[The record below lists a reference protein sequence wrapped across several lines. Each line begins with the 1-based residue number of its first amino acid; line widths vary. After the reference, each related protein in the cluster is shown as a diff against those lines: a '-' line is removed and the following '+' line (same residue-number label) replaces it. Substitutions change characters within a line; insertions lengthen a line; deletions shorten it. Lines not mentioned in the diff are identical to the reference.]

1 MTGPPHAV
9 HLVPALAAW
18 LDPVAALREM
28 WALPF
33 MVNAFRAGTLAAV
46 LAGTAGWFMVARRQT
61 FAGHTLSVVGFPG
74 AAGAVLVGAPVWLGY
89 LGATM
94 LAALALG
101 RTGGRRGEGDGAL
114 IGTVQAFA
122 LACGFWFV
130 ASYSGL
136 LGGTTSLLFGSIL
149 GITSGQV
156 TFLAVVTVAALAV
169 LAASGRRLLF
179 VTVDPAVAGARGVGV
194 RRTDVAFLLLLAVAV
209 AATVEVTG
217 ALLAFALLVLPAA
230 SAQRVT
236 ARPATALGLSVLMA
250 ATAVWAALTVAFYT
264 PYPFGFWLTT
274 LAFAGY
280 LLAVALDRWHVLTR
294 WRHAWRPSARWRHG

>member
-1 MTGPPHAV
+1 VTAT
-9 HLVPALAAW
+9 AW
-18 LDPVAALREM
+18 SPVDVLREM
-28 WALPF
+28 WSLPF
-33 MVNAFRAGTLAAV
+33 MVNAFRAGTFVAV
-46 LAGTAGWFMVARRQT
+46 LAGVTGWFMVARRQT

-74 AAGAVLVGAPVWLGY
+74 AAGAVLLGVPVWVGY
-89 LGATM
+89 VGFTAVTGLVLSRGSAGGS
-94 LAALALG
+94 AGGSVG
-101 RTGGRRGEGDGAL
+101 REEDSAL

-130 ASYSGL
+130 AVSSGL

>member
-1 MTGPPHAV
+1 MTGPLHSA
-9 HLVPALAAW
+9 HLAPVLAAS

-89 LGATM
+89 LGATTV
-94 LAALALG
+94 AALTLG

-130 ASYSGL
+130 AVSSGL

-156 TFLAVVTVAALAV
+156 TVLAVVTAAALTL
-169 LAASGRRLLF
+169 LAALGRRLLF
-179 VTVDPAVAGARGVGV
+179 VTVDPDVARARGVGV
-194 RRTDVAFLLLLAVAV
+194 RGTDVAFLLLLAVAV

-230 SAQRVT
+230 AAQRVT
-236 ARPATALGLSVLMA
+236 ARPATALALSVLMA
-250 ATAVWAALTVAFYT
+250 ATVVWVALTVAFYT

-280 LLAVALDRWHVLTR
+280 LLAVALDRWQLR
-294 WRHAWRPSARWRHG
+294 NRLRDRWRHG